1 MEKYGGLMITNRRNE
16 PFRYTLKEPATFD
29 LHILTING
37 IPVPS
42 KPVSAVL
49 FDISRSGC
57 RLSFP
62 LNVNPEN
69 NIVRIGMEM
78 HLTEEPLYIEG
89 ILKWNQEQDGSYLYG
104 IQLDIP
110 ESDRDRL
117 PGILRKLAG
126 EGKIL
131 VR

>member
-1 MEKYGGLMITNRRNE
+1 MNTNRRTE
-16 PFRYTLKEPATFD
+16 PFRYTLKEPASLD

-37 IPVPS
+37 IPVPR

-62 LNVNPEN
+62 LNVDPDKNL
-69 NIVRIGMEM
+69 VRVGMEM
-78 HLTEEPLYIEG
+78 DLTEDSMYLEG
-89 ILKWNQEQDGSYLYG
+89 TLKWSKELQDSYHYG
-104 IQLDIP
+104 IKLDIS
-110 ESDRDRL
+110 ETDGDRL
-117 PGILRKLAG
+117 PKVLRRLAG

>member
-1 MEKYGGLMITNRRNE
+1 MSANRRTE
-16 PFRYTLKEPATFD
+16 PFRYTLKVPATLD

-49 FDISRSGC
+49 LDISRSGC

-62 LNVNPEN
+62 LNINLEN
-69 NIVRIGMEM
+69 NLVRIGMEM

-89 ILKWNQEQDGSYLYG
+89 TLRWNKEQVGSYHYG

-110 ESDRDRL
+110 ETERDRL
-117 PGILRKLAG
+117 PHMLRRLAG

>member
-1 MEKYGGLMITNRRNE
+1 MNGNRRTE

-37 IPVPS
+37 IPVPP
-42 KPVSAVL
+42 KPVSAQL
-49 FDISRSGC
+49 YDISRSGC
-57 RLSFP
+57 RLSIP
-62 LNVNPEN
+62 LNINPDVNL
-69 NIVRIGMEM
+69 VRIGMDMALSSESM
-78 HLTEEPLYIEG
+78 YLEGTLRWYTEES
-89 ILKWNQEQDGSYLYG
+89 DTFHYG

-110 ESDRDRL
+110 EADKDRL
-117 PGILRKLAG
+117 PKMLRTLAG